1 MGAWKAGRTYWKHQN
16 GTWRPR
22 DTVGTRNTRTPWRTL
37 KNQRRETELA
47 LLYIKKTLVYNIHID
62 YNNAI
67 QSFVLYSNRRLL
79 LSYVVH
85 PCETLLGKINCLW
98 LISESNIFPGDNM
111 IICLFLYNPLE
122 VFCKLKR
129 KENSTNKQQLQQCR
143 K

>member
-1 MGAWKAGRTYWKHQN
+1 M
-16 GTWRPR
+16 
-22 DTVGTRNTRTPWRTL
+22 
-37 KNQRRETELA
+37 A